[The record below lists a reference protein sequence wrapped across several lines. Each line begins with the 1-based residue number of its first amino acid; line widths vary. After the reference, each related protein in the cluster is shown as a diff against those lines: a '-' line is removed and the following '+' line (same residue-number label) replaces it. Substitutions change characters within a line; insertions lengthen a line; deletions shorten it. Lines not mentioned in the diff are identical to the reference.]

1 MYMNKIKEIFNLSKI
16 EGRINLALVIT
27 TLIQIVSFVA
37 IFIRL
42 FVMKDKVLIG
52 FSIVIAIGIIVDII
66 LIKLKGVKVSDIVE
80 IKADDK

>member
-42 FVMKDKVLIG
+42 FVMKDKVLIV

-80 IKADDK
+80 MKPEDK